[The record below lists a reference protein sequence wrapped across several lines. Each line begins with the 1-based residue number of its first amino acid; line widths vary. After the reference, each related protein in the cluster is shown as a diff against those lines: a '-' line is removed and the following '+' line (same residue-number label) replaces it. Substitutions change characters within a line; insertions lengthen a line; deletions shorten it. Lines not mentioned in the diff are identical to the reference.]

1 MGVKENKD
9 MRLDKKLIEELEQ
22 ITLTDYEFN
31 SEGETKNW
39 DIIVED
45 LIREYE
51 DLLDEYND
59 YKEREV
65 TRYDV
70 EY

>member
-1 MGVKENKD
+1 

>member
-1 MGVKENKD
+1 

-22 ITLTDYEFN
+22 ITLTDYEFTP
-31 SEGETKNW
+31 EGETKNW

-51 DLLDEYND
+51 DLLEEYND

>member
-1 MGVKENKD
+1 
-9 MRLDKKLIEELEQ
+9 MRLDKELIEKLEQ

-31 SEGETKNW
+31 ENGETKNW
-39 DIIVED
+39 DVIVDD

-51 DLLDEYND
+51 DLLEEYNN

-70 EY
+70 DY

>member
-1 MGVKENKD
+1 
-9 MRLDKKLIEELEQ
+9 MRLDKELIKRLEE
-22 ITLTDYEFN
+22 ITMTDYDFN
-31 SEGETKNW
+31 ENGETDKW
-39 DIIVED
+39 DIIVDD

-59 YKEREV
+59 YKEREI
-65 TRYDV
+65 TKYDV